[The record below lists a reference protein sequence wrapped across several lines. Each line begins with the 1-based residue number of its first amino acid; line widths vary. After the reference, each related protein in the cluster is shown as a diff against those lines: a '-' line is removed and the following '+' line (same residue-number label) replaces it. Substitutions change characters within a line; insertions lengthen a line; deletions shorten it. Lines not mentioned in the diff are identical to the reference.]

1 MYGRKRRFLITGIL
15 NVFFSNCILQIL
27 LYFQFFNAAASTFV
41 YQAINGLLGYAI
53 YGKFVFKHPN
63 LRDVRLPARFLIL
76 NLLLW
81 SMNWYGLRVAESF
94 SINQNLTA
102 LALIV
107 PLALCSYV
115 LQKTF
120 IFK

>member
-1 MYGRKRRFLITGIL
+1 MNGRKRRFLIAGIL

-27 LYFQFFNAAASTFV
+27 LYFQFFDAAVSTFV
-41 YQAINGLLGYAI
+41 YQAINGLLGYTI
-53 YGKFVFKHPN
+53 YGKFVFKYPN
-63 LRDVRLPARFLIL
+63 LRDARLPAQFLIL

-81 SMNWYGLRVAESF
+81 SMNWYGLRVAEFF

-102 LALIV
+102 LTLIV